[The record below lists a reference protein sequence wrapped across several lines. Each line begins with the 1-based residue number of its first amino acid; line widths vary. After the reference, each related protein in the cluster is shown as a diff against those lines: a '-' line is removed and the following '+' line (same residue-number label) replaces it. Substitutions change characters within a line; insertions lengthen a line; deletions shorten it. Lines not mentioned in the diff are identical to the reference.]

1 MSQNPKNGIFYN
13 NSNIKDR
20 LLVLY
25 DRLKRHLS
33 SEYLE
38 LTEKKD
44 NLENDVIQMTIELE
58 KKDKTL
64 FPNQEKKDDRKYF
77 TPLSIENQK
86 NKKTDE
92 KEKQLTLDIDR
103 LKEEIENMNSR
114 MSDITDFL
122 KELEYINDYNKSLAY
137 KDVYND
143 DHGDTL
149 IEGIEGIDDRLG
161 SGIIDG
167 RNLEFNDE
175 MDLIKESSEGDYT
188 NYYDE
193 YDNAQSYFRGRQIYP
208 QMIRNLYDL
217 SDYYKNTS
225 PGLEVLIE
233 YNDNNLELDPGD
245 IRHILEQIV
254 INIEHALNI
263 YAVSMILIQ
272 GKVTDDVVNVSLNYI
287 CDDKAFDTVQITYN
301 IIRVH

>member
-13 NSNIKDR
+13 NSNIKNR

-77 TPLSIENQK
+77 TPLSVENQK

-92 KEKQLTLDIDR
+92 KEKQLTSDIDR
-103 LKEEIENMNSR
+103 LKEEIGNMNNR
-114 MSDITDFL
+114 MADITEFL

-137 KDVYND
+137 KDVCSEEQ
-143 DHGDTL
+143 GDFL
-149 IEGIEGIDDRLG
+149 KEGIEERLG
-161 SGIIDG
+161 SGLILDQNPEL
-167 RNLEFNDE
+167 RNNSGIHHVFS
-175 MDLIKESSEGDYT
+175 ESESEDY
-188 NYYDE
+188 YLE
-193 YDNAQSYFRGRQIYP
+193 YDNLQSYFRGRQIYP

-217 SDYYKNTS
+217 SNYYQGTS

-233 YNDNNLELDPGD
+233 YNDNNLELDSGD

-254 INIEHALNI
+254 MNIEHALNI
-263 YAVSMILIQ
+263 YEVSMILIQ
-272 GKVTDDVVNVSLNYI
+272 GMVTEELVNVSLNYI
-287 CDDKAFDTVQITYN
+287 CDNKAFDTVQISYN
-301 IIRVH
+301 IVRTH